1 MTQEHQLHFHLEH
14 GLCQSAAAGDHPF
27 IAKMVLVLESA
38 QFRVE
43 YREHGDTD
51 RSDDTYV
58 LSHMKPPPTKR
69 GLVFRRVYEYP
80 FWQIEAS
87 AERWQWDVAQAR
99 FDPTQVPG
107 GDAAQFYAFWQ
118 KRQYRDAPQNTS
130 REGFVY
136 IPLQGR
142 LGECRSFQSC
152 SPLEMIEHCLAH
164 DRSRKVIATI
174 HPGEVYSDV
183 EIAALEA
190 LERKHKRLRVDVGD
204 MVPLLQTCDYVVT
217 QNSGVAFAGYFFGKP
232 ALLFGK
238 IDFHHIAVH
247 ADMARLDDSFAE
259 VSRACPDYA
268 RYLYWFWQDQSINA
282 GRDDVYGKITARF
295 RRFGWPIE

>member
-1 MTQEHQLHFHLEH
+1 MTQEHRLHFHLEH
-14 GLCQSAAAGDHPF
+14 DLCKSAAAGDHPF
-27 IAKMVLVLESA
+27 IAKMALVLESA

-51 RSDDTYV
+51 RSDETYV
-58 LSHMKPPPTKR
+58 LSHMKPPPTQR

-87 AERWQWDVAQAR
+87 AERWQWDVARAS
-99 FDPTQVPG
+99 FDPAQIPAADG
-107 GDAAQFYAFWQ
+107 AQFYAFWRN
-118 KRQYRDAPQNTS
+118 RQYGDAPQNTS
-130 REGFVY
+130 RDGFIYV
-136 IPLQGR
+136 PLQGR
-142 LGECRSFQSC
+142 LAECRSFQSC
-152 SPLEMIEHCLAH
+152 SPLEMIEHCLAQ
-164 DRSRKVIATI
+164 DQTRQVIATI
-174 HPGEVYSDV
+174 HPNEVYSEA

-217 QNSGVAFAGYFFGKP
+217 QNSSVAFAGYFFGKP

-238 IDFHHIAVH
+238 IDFHHIAVQ
-247 ADMARLDDSFAE
+247 ANMTDLAGSFSEAIQM
-259 VSRACPDYA
+259 RPDYA

-282 GRDDVYGKITARF
+282 GRDDVYAKITARF